1 MKSNKKNNQTISAP
15 LSADTLEEN
24 SSNLK
29 AEQNST
35 AVAPKS
41 NKNKQNNKLKNSIN
55 KNQGPQKNKQRSY
68 IA

>member
-15 LSADTLEEN
+15 LSADTLGEN

-41 NKNKQNNKLKNSIN
+41 NKNKQNNRTSHFL
-55 KNQGPQKNKQRSY
+55 
-68 IA
+68 